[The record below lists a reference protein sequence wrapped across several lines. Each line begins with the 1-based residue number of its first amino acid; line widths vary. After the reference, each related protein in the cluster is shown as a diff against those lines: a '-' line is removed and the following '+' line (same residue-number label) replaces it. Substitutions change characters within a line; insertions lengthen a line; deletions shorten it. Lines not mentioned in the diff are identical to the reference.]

1 MKEYDVII
9 VGAGIAG
16 LYAAYK
22 IKTLSPKITFKILEA
37 SPRKWIGGRAG
48 EMNFRGTSVVTGAGI
63 GRKMKDKLL
72 IQLLHDLKIEYSEFP
87 IHHRFSKELQGECN
101 VKKVFE
107 HLKSKHPKQSIGKTF
122 KEYAEPILG
131 KDGYSLF
138 VICSGYS
145 DYEKEDS
152 YDTLYHYEFDDNFS
166 DGVGLSISW
175 PKLIDSLVE
184 KIGSHNIITSCRVTK
199 LLEYLDPDY
208 CELSCENGK
217 HFFAKKVILAAT
229 IDSVKKLLP
238 KDRIYNDIGGQVFLR
253 LYGKFSK
260 DSIPLMQE
268 AVPGFTIVRGPL
280 QKIIPMDSKEG
291 IYMIAYS
298 DNKSA
303 KQLQKY
309 LKNTA
314 ENREYISHLLEKALN
329 IPKGELHM
337 TSILDAYWEIGTH
350 YYKPLAPGFKTREE
364 FIEDAQHPRDNILV
378 IGEMVALNQ
387 GWVEG
392 ALDSVK
398 RVLTKSWLEKA

>member
-22 IKTLSPKITFKILEA
+22 IKTFSAKTTFKILEA

-48 EMNFRGTSVVTGAGI
+48 EMNFSGTSVVTGAGI
-63 GRKMKDKLL
+63 GRKKKDHLL
-72 IQLLHDLKIEYSEFP
+72 INLLHDLKIKYSEFP
-87 IHHRFSKELQGECN
+87 IHHRFSKELQGRCKPKE
-101 VKKVFE
+101 VFE
-107 HLKSKHPKQSIGKTF
+107 HLKLNHPKHSIGKTF
-122 KEYAEPILG
+122 KEYAEPMLG
-131 KDGYSLF
+131 KNAYSLF

-175 PKLIDSLVE
+175 PKLIDTIVE
-184 KIGSHNIITSCRVTK
+184 KVGSQNIITSCRVTK
-199 LLEYLDPDY
+199 LADDSDY
-208 CELSCENGK
+208 CKLSCENGK
-217 HFFAKKVILAAT
+217 KFIAKKVILATT

-238 KDRIYNDIGGQVFLR
+238 KDPIYKDIMGQAFLR

-260 DSIPLMQE
+260 ESIPLMKMM
-268 AVPGFTIVRGPL
+268 VPGFTIVRGPL

-309 LKNTA
+309 LKNTE

-337 TSILDAYWEIGTH
+337 TSIIDAYWEIGTH
-350 YYKPLAPGFKTREE
+350 YYKPLAPGFNTREE
-364 FIEDAQHPRDNILV
+364 FIEDAQHPSDNILV
-378 IGEMVALNQ
+378 VGEMVALNQ

-392 ALDSVK
+392 ALDSVNK
-398 RVLTKSWLEKA
+398 VVTKGWLEKA

>member
-1 MKEYDVII
+1 MKDYDVII

-22 IKTLSPKITFKILEA
+22 IKTLSPKMTFKILEA

-48 EMNFRGTSVVTGAGI
+48 EMNFSGTSVVTGAGI

-72 IQLLHDLKIEYSEFP
+72 IELLKDLKLTYSEFP
-87 IHHRFSKELQGECN
+87 IHHRFSKQLQGGCD
-101 VKKVFE
+101 VKTIFE
-107 HLKSKHPKQSIGKTF
+107 HLRSKHPSGSIGKTF

-175 PKLIDSLVE
+175 PKLIDALV
-184 KIGSHNIITSCRVTK
+184 KNIGSQNIITSCRVTK
-199 LLEYLDPDY
+199 LQEYLDSDY
-208 CELSCENGK
+208 FELSCENGK
-217 HFFAKKVILAAT
+217 KFISKKIILATT
-229 IDSVKKLLP
+229 IDSLKKLLP
-238 KDRIYNDIGGQVFLR
+238 KDPIYKDIGGQEFLR

-268 AVPGFTIVRGPL
+268 AVPGYTIVQGPL
-280 QKIIPMDSKEG
+280 QKIIPMNSKEG

-303 KQLQKY
+303 KQLKKY
-309 LKNTA
+309 LKNTV
-314 ENREYISHLLEKALN
+314 ENREYISRIIEKSLN
-329 IPKGELHM
+329 IPRGEIKLV
-337 TSILDAYWEIGTH
+337 SILDAYWEIGTH
-350 YYKPLAPGFKTREE
+350 YYKPLSKKFKSREE
-364 FIEDAQHPRDNILV
+364 FIEEAQHPSDNILV

-398 RVLTKSWLEKA
+398 RGLTKDWLKNA